1 MIRHENGAPLWDGC
15 TLKLRGFA
23 ATDFL
28 GEVF

>member
-1 MIRHENGAPLWDGC
+1 MIRRENGAALWDAC

-23 ATDFL
+23 ATDLL